1 MAEDTEE
8 GPPPV
13 GPDSDRNNV
22 SFASAATAV
31 TDARCSDADV
41 IDVDADRDQSNTAVS
56 DMVALCCDGSRHQ

>member
-1 MAEDTEE
+1 MRWCANA
-8 GPPPV
+8 PAN
-13 GPDSDRNNV
+13 SWYL
-22 SFASAATAV
+22 AV